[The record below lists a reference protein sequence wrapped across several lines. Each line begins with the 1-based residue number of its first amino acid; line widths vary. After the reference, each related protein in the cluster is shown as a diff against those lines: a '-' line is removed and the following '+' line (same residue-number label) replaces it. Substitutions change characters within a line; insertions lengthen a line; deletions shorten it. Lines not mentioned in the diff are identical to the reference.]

1 MKRSMVLLFS
11 CLALAG
17 SAWLAHVVWA
27 QSTETK
33 EEDVHDH
40 ARAKLDKYVADKV
53 AKAVA
58 AERGKATHEKVVT
71 DDEVLNPQNWHIAVV
86 RPCPICNLHGTR
98 HADVPSLG
106 TATAKPPAAKS
117 GAKGRH
123 GDRTAFQRQL
133 SSTSAA

>member
-33 EEDVHDH
+33 EETYTITKS
-40 ARAKLDKYVADKV
+40 KLEKYVADKV

-58 AERGKATHEKVVT
+58 DEREKAAHEKPAT
-71 DDEVLNPQNWHIAVV
+71 DDQVLNPQNWHIAVV
-86 RPCPICNLHGTR
+86 EHAQYVVYTGPGTPMF
-98 HADVPSLG
+98 HHWVQPA
-106 TATAKPPAAKS
+106 AKAPAAKS
-117 GAKGRH
+117 GAAKG
-123 GDRTAFQRQL
+123 GAATAPP
-133 SSTSAA
+133 SKGG